1 MLRKDAKNFRSIAH
15 GLLLGLLFTLLPA
28 PGVFAAD
35 PEVSTDQNL
44 QGITLS
50 AGAEAVLFPAFD
62 PNIYEYYLST
72 THPDFNPFDIQV
84 MSPVSGSH
92 SIFFLP
98 GCAVQN
104 LGQSSNGLTTSYT
117 LRPADFVTFCT
128 NPPQANG
135 AAVIEIRTKSE
146 ADVRDGI
153 PQTFDYKYRIN
164 LRRPLDTSPVV
175 VTFDGTNDEHDG
187 GERVSSSGLARW
199 VEIPP
204 RGNMTK
210 PEHRFAGWA
219 LDEGSTLL
227 PGEIEYVD
235 SNSVFSPRWVVED
248 MEVDIRFGV
257 RPNSFRV
264 FAWRV
269 DDDFEVEY
277 EKILAEE
284 PADFA
289 SLSFA
294 ARSSQPYRLT
304 LINPDSTVVSRFS
317 NHASMASGN
326 LNATSTSLMAHPGCV
341 EANSCPLTFSLL
353 VEAWSTDMHE
363 SFSISNQ
370 IMRPTSSEEVC
381 LTINNWSSPNAG
393 LSEPYCTEPGW
404 VAPWR
409 LDGDDV
415 IYDGQSGFAVF
426 RTTQSFSV
434 REKATFQEGGVDG
447 FADDTPIPLNS
458 DLNLYGQWL
467 TSPRAALSRVTLFG
481 VTYDVVDCTPPGQL
495 DQLRSCLESTLG
507 ETTIRIEPFSSE
519 EGDSFALVQDVST
532 SDLSI
537 SASWTTGSA
546 WLRVSTLGTSLV
558 DQDNFD
564 RAPVSGS
571 THTWT
576 DLGADLCPSGQ
587 CAAVYYVDFQIETD
601 FNLNFN
607 TLIFKIL
614 RQSPGETLSVSF
626 SLSGGQGAFDTV
638 QEVPRGWMSLPTV
651 QGVTKAGFL
660 PVGWRSPSIDEV
672 FQFDTPVPIVFGGD
686 HFDLV
691 WEPAF
696 TMKFMDGFS
705 SSPMTEFLIATS
717 SPTWQPNLR
726 EIPDAA
732 HPLGYSFLGW
742 TLTQSSSVPYVIDGT
757 PISLTSDLT
766 FYPIWDLPAPAP
778 STPQPV
784 VSSPNLSAG
793 TPAPAVVVPVATEPA
808 TVSPSTSS
816 NTASSSPGSNPAPM
830 TSPSA
835 SALVSTRSTTLT
847 IGRKNGLTQIEF
859 GLPAKY
865 SGGKATIE
873 VRRWINNRVRYF
885 VIGKATVA
893 KPSSSTL
900 GRAQLDFSFRQA
912 LRPTDV
918 VRIKVGKITVM
929 NKRLGS

>member
-15 GLLLGLLFTLLPA
+15 GLLLSLLFTLLPA

-35 PEVSTDQNL
+35 PEASTDQNL
-44 QGITLS
+44 QGINLS

-72 THPDFNPFDIQV
+72 TNPNFNSFDIQV

-92 SIFFLP
+92 SIFFFP

-135 AAVIEIRTKSE
+135 AAAIEIRTKSE

-153 PQTFDYKYRIN
+153 PDTWEYKYRIN
-164 LRRPLDTSPVV
+164 LRRPLDVSPVV
-175 VTFDGTNDEHDG
+175 VTFDGISDEHDG

-219 LDEGSTLL
+219 LDGGPTLL
-227 PGEIEYVD
+227 PGEVVYVD
-235 SNSVFSPRWVVED
+235 STSVFSPRWVE
-248 MEVDIRFGV
+248 EGIRVNV
-257 RPNSFRV
+257 RIGTSLKGFSV
-264 FAWRV
+264 FAERE
-269 DDDFEVEY
+269 DGDYEVEY
-277 EKILAEE
+277 EKILADE

-294 ARSSQPYRLT
+294 ARSTQPYRLT

-381 LTINNWSSPNAG
+381 LTINNWSSPSSG
-393 LSEPYCTEPGW
+393 PSEPYCTEPDW
-404 VAPWR
+404 LLPWR

-415 IYDGQSGFAVF
+415 IYDEQYGLAVF
-426 RTTQSFSV
+426 LTTQSLSV
-434 REKATFQEGGVDG
+434 RDKATFQEGGAEG
-447 FADDTPIPLNS
+447 FGENTPIPLNS

-532 SDLSI
+532 SDLAI

-546 WLRVSTLGTSLV
+546 SLFLTSLGSSLEDV
-558 DQDNFD
+558 SSSIKS
-564 RAPVSGS
+564 PVVGG
-571 THTWT
+571 THAWT
-576 DLGADLCPSGQ
+576 DLDPFLCPSGQ
-587 CAAVYYVDFQIETD
+587 CAAVYYVQINIEADFDFQS
-601 FNLNFN
+601 LNFQ
-607 TLIFKIL
+607 IL
-614 RQSPGETLSVSF
+614 RQSPGETLTVSF
-626 SLSGGQGAFDTV
+626 SLSGGQGVFDTV

-651 QGVTKAGFL
+651 QGVAKAGFL

-705 SSPMTEFLIATS
+705 SSPITELLIPTS
-717 SPTWQPNLR
+717 SPIWQPNLR
-726 EIPDAA
+726 HIPDAA
-732 HPLGYSFLGW
+732 HPLGYDFLGW
-742 TLTQSSSVPYVIDGT
+742 TLTQSSSVPFVIDGT
-757 PISLTSDLT
+757 PIWLTSDFT

-778 STPQPV
+778 STPQVV
-784 VSSPNLSAG
+784 VSGPGSSAG
-793 TPAPAVVVPVATEPA
+793 NRAPVVVVPVATDSP
-808 TVSPSTSS
+808 TVSPSTGSS
-816 NTASSSPGSNPAPM
+816 SASSSQEATPANPATPS
-830 TSPSA
+830 TSA
-835 SALVSTRSTTLT
+835 VVATKSTTLALSRVN
-847 IGRKNGLTQIEF
+847 GRTRVSL

-865 SGGKATIE
+865 AGGRATIE
-873 VRRWINNRVRYF
+873 VKRWINNQVQYF
-885 VIGKATVA
+885 VIGRAPVGRPTSASLGNA
-893 KPSSSTL
+893 KL
-900 GRAQLDFSFRQA
+900 NFQFRLA

-918 VRIKVGKITVM
+918 VRVKVGKTTVV
-929 NKRLGS
+929 NRRLNS